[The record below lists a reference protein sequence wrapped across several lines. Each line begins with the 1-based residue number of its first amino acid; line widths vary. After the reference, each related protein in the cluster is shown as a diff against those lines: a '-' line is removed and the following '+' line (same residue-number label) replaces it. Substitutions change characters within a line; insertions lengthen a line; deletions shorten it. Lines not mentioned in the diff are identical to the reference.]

1 MKDKTIVPNGRE
13 RQMRAHDFIVSKTDP
28 KGRITYGNPIFFEFS
43 GYSEEELLG
52 VQHNV
57 IRHPEMP
64 RSAFAFLW
72 ATIQQGREFHAYV
85 KNLAKDGSSY
95 WVFANVTPD
104 FDRAGNIIG
113 YFSVRRAPRPEAIQ
127 AVTPLYA
134 AMCKAEAR
142 AGARDAIEAGT
153 AVLTQ
158 LLADKGLSYDE
169 LVLAL

>member
-1 MKDKTIVPNGRE
+1 
-13 RQMRAHDFIVSKTDP
+13 
-28 KGRITYGNPIFFEFS
+28 
-43 GYSEEELLG
+43 
-52 VQHNV
+52 
-57 IRHPEMP
+57 MP
-64 RSAFAFLW
+64 RSAFALLW
-72 ATIQQGREFHAYV
+72 DTIKSGREFHAYV

-104 FDRAGNIIG
+104 FDRNGNIIG

-134 AMCKAEAR
+134 AMRAAEAR
-142 AGARDAIEAGT
+142 AGSRGAIEAGT

-158 LLADKGLSYDE
+158 FLAEKGLSYDE